1 MGYRKKRE
9 VRENK
14 RAKSSSVQ
22 KKRVRKRK
30 VAMPSQKEARE
41 GKLLKGVPLP
51 PNIPYTCTS

>member
-22 KKRVRKRK
+22 KKREREREKIAR
-30 VAMPSQKEARE
+30 PSQKEARGE
-41 GKLLKGVPLP
+41 KLLEGVHMHILI
-51 PNIPYTCTS
+51 N